1 MLRRL
6 VTLVVVLLIGHA
18 GWKVG
23 PPYLHY
29 FEFKA
34 KLDETARFSG
44 DRSEREILAR
54 VVEVARALELPVTEQ
69 SVRVRQ
75 QANHIYIDVS
85 YTQPLEVLP
94 RYFYP
99 WAVTISV
106 DAWQAR

>member
-6 VTLVVVLLIGHA
+6 ITLIVVVLIGHA

-23 PPYLHY
+23 PAYLHY

-44 DRSEREILAR
+44 DRPEREILAR
-54 VVEVARALELPVTEQ
+54 VMKLAQTLKLPVTEQ
-69 SVRVRQ
+69 GVRVRR
-75 QANHIYIDVS
+75 QANHTYIDVS

-106 DAWQAR
+106 DAW